1 MAKVIKI
8 FSTSLSIDIGMK
20 LKYFDIHF
28 SASLMF
34 IADYHNWIL
43 MIWQDVFASS
53 IVKHLSMLLPFGL
66 LCFLIKLS
74 TFTDYQK
81 IKIFKYISVPKIIYL
96 WFSQYIA

>member
-20 LKYFDIHF
+20 LKYFDIYF

-53 IVKHLSMLLPFGL
+53 LVIVKHLSVLLPFGL
-66 LCFLIKLS
+66 LFFLIKLS

-81 IKIFKYISVPKIIYL
+81 IKIFKYISVPKIIY
-96 WFSQYIA
+96 